1 MALALFD
8 LDETLIAGD
17 SDFEWGAHLVS
28 IGKVDKEYYASENE
42 RFYKEYLAGSLDVYE
57 FLKFAL
63 LPLANH
69 PYEELCDWRKDYIQ
83 QRIKPIIK
91 PKAFDLLKKH
101 RDAGDYLVIVTAT
114 NSFITEPTKDIFG
127 MDDLIATEPAM
138 KDGNFTGE
146 VKGTPSFGPGKVTR
160 LKEWLEKGNGS
171 KHSLEGSYFYSDS
184 RNDIPLLELVSHPI
198 TVDADEK
205 LSLHATKNN
214 WQQIS
219 LK

>member
-42 RFYKEYLAGSLDVYE
+42 RFYKEYLAGNLDVYE

-63 LPLANH
+63 QPLANNS
-69 PYEELCDWRKDYIQ
+69 YEELCDWRNDYIQ

-91 PKAFDLLKKH
+91 RKAFDLLKKH

-138 KDGNFTGE
+138 EDGNFTGK

-160 LKEWLEKGNGS
+160 LKEWLEGTN
-171 KHSLEGSYFYSDS
+171 HSLEGSYFYSDS

-205 LSLHATKNN
+205 LSLHAAKNN

>member
-8 LDETLIAGD
+8 LDETLISGD
-17 SDFEWGAHLVS
+17 SDYEWGAHLVE
-28 IGKVDKEYYASENE
+28 IGKVDAEYYANENE
-42 RFYKEYLAGSLDVYE
+42 RFYKEYLAGTLDVQA

-63 LPLANH
+63 QPLANH
-69 PYEELCDWRKDYIQ
+69 PFNELCEWREEYIN

-91 PKAFDLLKKH
+91 PKAIELINKH
-101 RDAGDYLVIVTAT
+101 RDAGDHLVIVTAT
-114 NSFITEPTKDIFG
+114 NSFITKPTKEIFG
-127 MDDLIATEPAM
+127 MDDLIATEPEM
-138 KDGNFTGE
+138 KNGQFTGN
-146 VKGTPSFGPGKVTR
+146 VHGTPSFGPGKVTR
-160 LKEWLEKGNGS
+160 LKEWLINS
-171 KHSLEGSYFYSDS
+171 SHSLDGSYFYSDS

-205 LSLHATKNN
+205 LSEHASQNS

>member
-17 SDFEWGAHLVS
+17 SDYEWGAHLVS
-28 IGKVDKEYYASENE
+28 IGKVDADYYASENE
-42 RFYKEYLAGSLDVYE
+42 RFYAEYLAGTLDVYE

-63 LPLANH
+63 QPLANH
-69 PYEELCDWRKDYIQ
+69 SYDELCKWRNDYIE

-91 PKAFDLLKKH
+91 SKTFDLIEKH
-101 RDAGDYLVIVTAT
+101 RSAGDHLAIVTAT
-114 NSFITEPTKDIFG
+114 NSFITEPTKEIFK
-127 MDDLIATEPAM
+127 MDTLIATEPAM
-138 KDGNFTGE
+138 ENGSFTGE
-146 VKGTPSFGPGKVTR
+146 VHGTPSFGPGKVTR
-160 LKEWLEKGNGS
+160 VHEWLNDS
-171 KHSLEGSYFYSDS
+171 DHSLEGSYFYSDS

-205 LSLHATKNN
+205 LSEHATKNN

-219 LK
+219 LI